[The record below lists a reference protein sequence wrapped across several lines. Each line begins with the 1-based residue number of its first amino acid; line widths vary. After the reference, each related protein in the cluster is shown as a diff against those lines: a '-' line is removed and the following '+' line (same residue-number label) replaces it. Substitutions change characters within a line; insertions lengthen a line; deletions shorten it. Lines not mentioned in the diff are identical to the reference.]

1 MLQKSV
7 TRYCKYLMNV
17 FSDKDGESESLF
29 LNPLFFFNQMTR
41 INFPYLYL
49 LILSGYLIFHLTGVK
64 AASPEGPDSI
74 APEQINDFK
83 TCAVVSLQNIPELQR
98 SKMEI
103 DIRRLDEDDSRWSY
117 FPTLQLS
124 SKYFFSQDQTTI
136 SFQAANFRPWE
147 PYFTLEARI
156 LITQIVML
164 KHVQATAQSLK
175 KLADTFLQLIAF
187 SEIDTHYK
195 QITELSQQRLRYVEN
210 RQDSGMITPLELE
223 VEKRTIALAAAEH
236 QGNWEKRQTLL
247 NGLCTAMGLPDPKIF
262 KLDEALVLK
271 QIIGSEG
278 LPALQDLSPPEN
290 SINQQIMIKKQILQ
304 EKQILLAYSKYM
316 PDFSFGVRSP
326 DVLNVSI
333 DSDKDYFFYIG
344 MDLTLWDGN
353 KRSRDIT
360 RQEMLLRQM
369 QFEKKELDNNDSGE
383 WLQAVQQFSY
393 ARSEY
398 ALLQSVEN
406 LNGTQLKK
414 KQSEYDSGIIRLPD
428 LLSQQIAMHRDKINF
443 IQKELA
449 YNRAGLQLRYLSG
462 QLLKDTINIS
472 LVDIP
477 YE

>member
-1 MLQKSV
+1 MVK
-7 TRYCKYLMNV
+7 MNP
-17 FSDKDGESESLF
+17 SF
-29 LNPLFFFNQMTR
+29 LILEYFFNQMTR
-41 INFPYLYL
+41 LNFPHLL
-49 LILSGYLIFHLTGVK
+49 FLILSWGMLFHVTGAK
-64 AASPEGPDSI
+64 AANLEGPDSI
-74 APEQINDFK
+74 APVQITDFK
-83 TCAVVSLQNIPELQR
+83 TCALVSLKNIPELQR

-124 SKYFFSQDQTTI
+124 SKYFFSQDQATI

-156 LITQIVML
+156 LITEIVML

-187 SEIDTHYK
+187 SHIDAHYQ
-195 QITELSQQRLRYVEN
+195 QITELSQQRLRYFES

-223 VEKRTIALAAAEH
+223 VERRTLALVAAEH
-236 QGNWEKRQTLL
+236 RGNSEKRQVLL
-247 NGLCTAMGLPDPKIF
+247 NGLCIAMGLPDPKIF
-262 KLDEALVLK
+262 KLDEVLVLK
-271 QIIGSEG
+271 QIIGAEG
-278 LPALQDLSPPEN
+278 LPALQDLAPPEN
-290 SINQQIMIKKQILQ
+290 AINQQIMVKKQLLQ

-333 DSDKDYFFYIG
+333 DADKDYFFYIG
-344 MDLTLWDGN
+344 MDLTLWDG
-353 KRSRDIT
+353 KRRSRDIT

-369 QFEKKELDNNDSGE
+369 QFEKKELENNDSGE

-406 LNGTQLKK
+406 LNGVQLKK
-414 KQSEYDSGIIRLPD
+414 KQSEYDSGVIRLPD
-428 LLSQQIAMHRDKINF
+428 LLNQQIAMHRDKINF
-443 IQKELA
+443 IQKDLA
-449 YNRAGLQLRYLSG
+449 CNRAGLQLRYLSG